1 MQEAELAEGL
11 AAAGLTYLGMVE
23 PSAPLIPPRLAAF
36 ANSAAADGNEWAA
49 SVESDAPDLRE
60 RFNHEWYMLAADQGL
75 FSRENPEFLLAV
87 AVAVE
92 DEGGESEHRA
102 SWWARVALRAEWDLA
117 GAGAAA
123 QVTGCGWGHPEF
135 VMLSLDGN
143 VIVRGSQGERW
154 TDVVCLRDPHRIRS
168 LREMGARMTDSR
180 SIPRETREAIARWL
194 AHAAAG
200 ER

>member
-1 MQEAELAEGL
+1 MQEAELAQGL

-36 ANSAAADGNEWAA
+36 ANSAAAEGEEWAA
-49 SVESDAPDLRE
+49 SVESDAPDFQE

-75 FSRENPEFLLAV
+75 FSREDPQFLFASAEPES
-87 AVAVE
+87 
-92 DEGGESEHRA
+92 GHGA

-143 VIVRGSQGERW
+143 VIVRGSQGEKW
-154 TDVVCLRDPHRIRS
+154 TDVVCLRNPHRIRS
-168 LREMGARMTDSR
+168 LREMGARMTDSG

-194 AHAAAG
+194 AHAAPD